1 MAYRDDPDL
10 LFLRECSDEDLDD
23 LVYLLIYDKD
33 GNARLTEELTMTDV
47 YKKYKPRHSLYWKEI
62 ASEIQCFGAN
72 SLATIFRG
80 GKGVLYKEILCDV
93 CKKLKVS
100 YDANDSAET
109 IENAMLLKVIGGA
122 LEKMTADERMTFAKE
137 IGVTNLNNITPQT
150 LLMASQT
157 IFKAGGFK
165 SYQITLVI
173 VNQIFKAITGKGLT
187 LATNATLVKSL
198 SMFTGPI
205 GWSIT
210 AGWTLMDIASPAT
223 RITIPAVFE
232 IALLRKQ
239 TQQRYRQ

>member
-10 LFLRECSDEDLDD
+10 AFLSKCTDEELDD

-62 ASEIQCFGAN
+62 AGEIQCFGAN

-109 IENAMLLKVIGGA
+109 IENAMLLKVLGGA
-122 LEKMTADERMTFAKE
+122 LEKMTADERMAFAKE
-137 IGVTNLNNITPQT
+137 IGVSNLNNLTTQT
-150 LLMASQT
+150 LTMAMQT
-157 IFKAGGFK
+157 ILKKGGFK
-165 SYQITLVI
+165 SYKLTLII
-173 VNQIFKAITGKGLT
+173 VNQIVKAITGKGLK
-187 LATNATLVKSL
+187 LATNATLTRSL
-198 SMFTGPI
+198 AVFTGPI

-239 TQQRYRQ
+239 IQERQG

>member
-10 LFLRECSDEDLDD
+10 VFLSKCTDEELDD

-100 YDANDSAET
+100 YDANDSAED
-109 IENAMLLKVIGGA
+109 IENAMLLKVLGGA
-122 LEKMTADERMTFAKE
+122 LEKMTADERMAFAKE
-137 IGVTNLNNITPQT
+137 IGVSNLNNLTTQT
-150 LLMASQT
+150 LT
-157 IFKAGGFK
+157 IAMQAILKKGGFK
-165 SYQITLVI
+165 SYKLTLII
-173 VNQIFKAITGKGLT
+173 VNQIVKAITGKGLK
-187 LATNATLVKSL
+187 LATNATLTRSL
-198 SMFTGPI
+198 AVFTGPI

-239 TQQRYRQ
+239 IQERQG